1 MKTVREIYDFFLQY
15 FTNGGKQ
22 LSLMDFMNTVPG
34 FVEKIDDGTESMNM
48 SMGMEY
54 YKICEKMVEDSL
66 LMRIK
71 PNAMMSI
78 MTEYLAVH
86 SVNSSNPQVFNM
98 ELDYGI
104 YDFKYRGFTYTYH
117 YFKESVV
124 PIVGKNANGD
134 DDNGTAYYIG
144 ENRFVTAAHCVD
156 GLERFN
162 LLKPDGTP
170 YALRAVLFAAGQN
183 HNDYDL
189 AVIVTDEVPVC
200 QPLWLGDPATL
211 DDVLVMGYPPIPGL
225 NPVLTAETATVAT
238 SDKFQRKAVVGQV
251 VAEAGTY
258 FNHLNYFLISARV
271 KGGNSGSPVINSE
284 GRVVGTVIQLPFD
297 SDGGFGGKRFDI
309 MGFGVCL
316 PSKYVD
322 GLLANPDVK
331 PLVSDNGYY
340 RMAD

>member
-1 MKTVREIYDFFLQY
+1 
-15 FTNGGKQ
+15 
-22 LSLMDFMNTVPG
+22 MDFLNTVPG
-34 FVEKIDDGTESMNM
+34 FVEKNGDGMESMNM

-86 SVNSSNPQVFNM
+86 SVNFSNPQVFNM

-104 YDFKYRGFTYTYH
+104 YDFKYRGFTYTYN

-124 PIVGKNANGD
+124 PIAGKKANGD

-144 ENRFVTAAHCVD
+144 ENRFVTAAHCVE
-156 GLERFN
+156 GLECFN
-162 LLKPDGTP
+162 LLKSDGTP
-170 YALRAVLFAAGQN
+170 YALHAVMFAAGQSTD
-183 HNDYDL
+183 DYDL
-189 AVIVTDEVPVC
+189 AVIVTDESPTC
-200 QPLWLGDPATL
+200 QPLWLGVPAVL

-225 NPVLTAETATVAT
+225 NPVLTAETASVAT
-238 SDKFQRKAVVGQV
+238 FNKFQHKAVVGQV
-251 VAEAGTY
+251 VADAGTY
-258 FNHLNYFLISARV
+258 FNQLDYFLISARV
-271 KGGNSGSPVINSE
+271 KGGNSGSPVINNE

-297 SDGGFGGKRFDI
+297 SEGGFDGKRFDI

-322 GLLANPDVK
+322 ELLLNPDVK
-331 PLVSDNGYY
+331 PLVSHNGYY
-340 RMAD
+340 QMAD